1 MKTKIPISILTS
13 GPLCLGIGL
22 IVWVVTTWHGFSAD
36 KIDSKTNGT
45 ALKPLPASLNLPY
58 ICRNPQPDD
67 YRLMINKGAPLT
79 NLPTFDPENSFSV
92 DLRSADAS
100 RLDLRDSATDLE
112 HANYDSKTIWPPKE
126 RMPPT
131 FDAGRI
137 LELGKNPGL
146 GVRGLHAQ
154 GITGRGI
161 GIGIVDQTLLA
172 RHSEFAGRIK
182 WYEEINV
189 EGWRP
194 SEMHGPAVASI
205 AVGKTVGVA
214 PEADLYYI
222 AVRNYPMSSIL
233 HNYAQGVRRLL
244 EVNRRLPKEHRIR
257 AISLSVGYGP
267 GTPGYE
273 DFISAVKEA
282 EVEGIFVAWCGS
294 KQFPIRGLGVP
305 PSANRDDFN
314 AYTVPQWFQSSPQAS
329 DAGPL
334 FVPMDSRTTASPTGV
349 NDYVFYGPGG
359 ASWTVPYAAGAYALA
374 VQVDPN
380 ITPEQ
385 FWSLALKT
393 GHNLRMKDNGHDVA
407 VGRILDMPSL
417 VKALAEKGRTK

>member
-1 MKTKIPISILTS
+1 M
-13 GPLCLGIGL
+13 LCAGIAL
-22 IVWVVTTWHGFSAD
+22 AIWFVTPSHGFSAD
-36 KIDSKTNGT
+36 NIDSKTNET
-45 ALKPLPASLNLPY
+45 PLKPVPASLNLPY
-58 ICRNPQPDD
+58 ICRNPQPDN
-67 YRLMINKGAPLT
+67 YRHMINKGAPLT
-79 NLPTFDPENSFSV
+79 NLPVFNARNPFSV

-100 RLDLRDSATDLE
+100 HLDLRDSAADLE
-112 HANYDSKTIWPPKE
+112 HANYDSQTIWPPKD

-146 GVRGLHAQ
+146 GIRGLHAQ

-161 GIGIVDQTLLA
+161 SIGIVDLTLLT
-172 RHSEFAGRIK
+172 RHPEFAGRIK

-222 AVRNYPMSSIL
+222 AIRTYEMSSIL
-233 HNYAQGVRRLL
+233 HNYAQGVQRLL

-257 AISLSVGYGP
+257 AISMSIGYGP

-273 DFISAVKEA
+273 DFIAAVKEA
-282 EVEGIFVAWCGS
+282 EAQGIFVAWCGS
-294 KQFPIRGLGVP
+294 EQFPIDGLGIS
-305 PSANRDDFN
+305 PSADRDDFN
-314 AYTVPQWFQSSPQAS
+314 AYVIPQRYHIAVSGS
-329 DAGPL
+329 L

-359 ASWTVPYAAGAYALA
+359 ESWTVPYVAGAYALA
-374 VQVDPN
+374 AQVSPDL
-380 ITPEQ
+380 TPEQ
-385 FWSLALKT
+385 FWSLAIQT
-393 GHNLRMKDNGHDVA
+393 GHHLRMKDNGRDVDA
-407 VGRILDMPSL
+407 GQILNPAAL
-417 VKALAEKGRTK
+417 IKALADKKERIK

>member
-1 MKTKIPISILTS
+1 MKTKTPLPILTS
-13 GPLCLGIGL
+13 GVLCVGIGL
-22 IVWVVTTWHGFSAD
+22 VIWIVALSHGFSGEN
-36 KIDSKTNGT
+36 IDSKTYET
-45 ALKPLPASLNLPY
+45 PLKPLPASLNLPY

-67 YRLMINKGAPLT
+67 YRSMINKGAPLT
-79 NLPTFDPENSFSV
+79 NLSKFNPKNPFSV
-92 DLRSADAS
+92 DLRSADVS
-100 RLDLRDSATDLE
+100 RLDLRDSAADLE
-112 HANYDSKTIWPPKE
+112 HANYDSQTIWPPKD
-126 RMPPT
+126 RMPPA

-161 GIGIVDQTLLA
+161 GIGIVDQALLT
-172 RHSEFAGRIK
+172 RHSEYAGRIK

-222 AVRNYPMSSIL
+222 AVRSEMSSSSIL
-233 HNYAQGVRRLL
+233 HNHAQGVRRLL

-257 AISLSVGYGP
+257 AISLSIGYGP

-282 EVEGIFVAWCGS
+282 EAEGIFVAWCGNER
-294 KQFPIRGLGVP
+294 FPVDGLGVS
-305 PSANRDDFN
+305 PSADRDDFN
-314 AYTVPQWFQSSPQAS
+314 ACVIPQRYQVPAS
-329 DAGPL
+329 GSL

-359 ASWTVPYAAGAYALA
+359 KSWTVPYAAGAYALA
-374 VQVDPN
+374 
-380 ITPEQ
+380 
-385 FWSLALKT
+385 A
-393 GHNLRMKDNGHDVA
+393 
-407 VGRILDMPSL
+407 
-417 VKALAEKGRTK
+417 